1 MSEQKFNDRLQEFSY
16 ALGLSIA
23 DNLTNSGV
31 NTLDINSFTQGLKD
45 FMEGGEL
52 KIDPSKANDIFQN
65 FMAEQQAG
73 VAASNLEE
81 GLLFLAE
88 NMNDPDVRETESGLQ
103 YKILKKGSGEK
114 PSINDKVKCHYHGT
128 LINGKIFDSS
138 VQRGTPAV
146 FPVNGVIQ
154 GWVEAL
160 QMMNKGSKWRLFIPP
175 DLAYGKQGA
184 GGSIDPDTTLIF
196 DVELIDIV

>member
-1 MSEQKFNDRLQEFSY
+1 MSEHIFNDRLEEFSY
-16 ALGLSIA
+16 ALGISIA
-23 DNLTNSGV
+23 DNLANSGV
-31 NTLDINSFTQGLKD
+31 NKLDINNFAQGITD
-45 FMEGGEL
+45 FLQGGKL
-52 KIDPSKANDIFQN
+52 KIDPSKINDIFQD

-73 VAASNLEE
+73 DTTSNLEE

-88 NMNDPDVRETESGLQ
+88 NLNDPNVVETPSGLQ
-103 YKILKKGSGEK
+103 YKILKKGNGPK
-114 PSINDKVKCHYHGT
+114 PSAGNSVKCHYHGT
-128 LINGKIFDSS
+128 LINGNVFDSS

-146 FPVNGVIQ
+146 FPVGGVIQ

-160 QMMNKGSKWRLFIPP
+160 QMMNTGSKWRLFIPP

-184 GGSIDPDTTLIF
+184 GGSIGPDTTLIF